1 MSRNYTASTRDRI
14 GDLVTGLRVDT
25 SVVSYTPYLA
35 ATQTE
40 IFNVFGRIMI
50 MELYMEVITELGAN
64 ATTLQF
70 NYTSTTPSILVEDL
84 CALST
89 DVLTSSDVGDRMQ
102 HPGGAVLT
110 VATLSATE
118 CIGDEHCAAPQ
129 IIGMESGIGT
139 VGVLSAGTNNTQGTI
154 QFSIHYVPMSDGAY
168 VTAAV

>member
-1 MSRNYTASTRDRI
+1 MSRHYTASTRDRI
-14 GDLVTGLRVDT
+14 GDLVTGMRVDT
-25 SVVSYTPYLA
+25 SVVTYTPYLE

-50 MELYMEVITELGAN
+50 MELYLEVITTMGAN

-70 NYTSTTPSILVEDL
+70 NYTSATPVIEVEDL
-84 CALST
+84 CGLST
-89 DVLTSSDVGDRMQ
+89 DTLNAADTGARMQ
-102 HPGGAVLT
+102 HPGGVVTTA
-110 VATLSATE
+110 ATLSATE
-118 CIGDEHCAAPQ
+118 CIGDENCPNPQ

-139 VGVLSAGTNNTQGTI
+139 VGVLTAGANNTGGTI